1 MRRSLLKKSLI
12 LVALIFVV
20 NLLAYQFY
28 WYSSIWYF
36 DMIMH
41 AAGGVFLALI
51 VGAVAHQQIQG
62 LGWWHSIV
70 LMLLS
75 VFIIGLLWE
84 WYEYVVQWLTRP
96 VPFASIDDSISDL
109 ICDMIGGVVGAV
121 FVLRA
126 KKRYTVK

>member
-1 MRRSLLKKSLI
+1 M
-12 LVALIFVV
+12 LVAVIFVV

-41 AAGGVFLALI
+41 AAGGIFLALFI
-51 VGAVAHQQIQG
+51 GGLAHREIKS
-62 LGWWHSIV
+62 LGWWNTIVIV
-70 LMLLS
+70 LLA
-75 VFIIGLLWE
+75 VFVIGLLWE
-84 WYEYVVQWLTRP
+84 WYEYIVQWLTKP
-96 VPFASIDDSISDL
+96 VPFADIDDSISDL
-109 ICDMIGGVVGAV
+109 ICDMVGGILGSI